1 MERADLF
8 LAFAKSLRRGRHS
21 GHGPGFSA
29 TAIKTALRDC
39 AKYLVNAGLADPR
52 RTTPG
57 QGNLDEKFQ
66 QYFKRLEQ
74 EDPAPR
80 PQIALPSFVVKYIA
94 TNFAMSAI
102 RRLHIIGN
110 LIIMAYFFLLRV
122 GEYTP
127 SSEPRQTVPLRK
139 KDVRL
144 WKDGQEL
151 SNESDLMTLFS
162 ADAATIC
169 LENQKN
175 GDRNCTVHHYSSGD
189 GAMDPVRAIANLIF
203 ALHGMP
209 DATPLGTYINEHGR
223 KCQVRASSILDAIRL
238 AAARCNLASY
248 GYDIGRVGSHSL
260 RSGGAMQLKLA
271 GYDHDM
277 IRKLGR
283 WRSDTY
289 LHYIQSQ
296 IGELT
301 MGVARRMARLTWF
314 HMVG

>member
-1 MERADLF
+1 V
-8 LAFAKSLRRGRHS
+8 K
-21 GHGPGFSA
+21 
-29 TAIKTALRDC
+29 KC
-39 AKYLVNAGLADPR
+39 K
-52 RTTPG
+52 
-57 QGNLDEKFQ
+57 
-66 QYFKRLEQ
+66 Q

-80 PQIALPSFVVKYIA
+80 PQIALPSFVVRYVA
-94 TNFAMSAI
+94 VNLAASAI
-102 RRLHIIGN
+102 RKLHIIGN

-127 SSEPRQTVPLRK
+127 STEPRQTVPLRK
-139 KDVRL
+139 KDIRL
-144 WKDGQEL
+144 WRNNKVL
-151 SNESDLMTLFS
+151 SNESDLMTLLS
-162 ADAATIC
+162 ADAVTIG

-175 GDRNCTVHHYSSGD
+175 GDRNSTVHHYSSGD
-189 GAMDPVRAIANLIF
+189 SIMDPVRAVAHLVF

-209 DATPLGTYINEHGR
+209 DATPLGTYKNENGQ
-223 KCQVRASSILDAIRL
+223 KCRVRATHITSAIRL
-238 AAARCNLASY
+238 AAIRCDLASF
-248 GYDIGRVGSHSL
+248 GYDLSRVGSHSL

-301 MGVARRMARLTWF
+301 AGVASSMARLTWF
-314 HMVG
+314 HNVA

>member
-1 MERADLF
+1 MV
-8 LAFAKSLRRGRHS
+8 RR
-21 GHGPGFSA
+21 
-29 TAIKTALRDC
+29 K
-39 AKYLVNAGLADPR
+39 LADPR
-52 RTTPG
+52 RQHAG
-57 QGNLDEKFQ
+57 QAKLNEDISTFTKQCIL
-66 QYFKRLEQ
+66 

-80 PQIALPSFVVKYIA
+80 PQIALPSFVVRYIA
-94 TNFAMSAI
+94 VNLVASAS
-102 RRLHIIGN
+102 RKLHIVGN

-127 SSEPRQTVPLRK
+127 SAEPRQTVPLRK
-139 KDVRL
+139 KDIRL
-144 WKDGQEL
+144 WKNRQVL
-151 SNESDLMTLFS
+151 SNESSLMTLLT

-175 GDRNCTVHHYSSGD
+175 GGRMCTVHHYSSD
-189 GAMDPVRAIANLIF
+189 DSTLDPVRAIAHLIF

-209 DATPLGTYINEHGR
+209 DTTALGTYINERGQ
-223 KCQVRASSILDAIRL
+223 KCQVRAKSIIDAVRL
-238 AAARCNLASY
+238 AADRCNLASY
-248 GYDIGRVGSHSL
+248 GYDLSRIGSHSL

-301 MGVARRMARLTWF
+301 AGVARCMAKLTWF
-314 HMVG
+314 HNVA

>member
-1 MERADLF
+1 MVA
-8 LAFAKSLRRGRHS
+8 
-21 GHGPGFSA
+21 
-29 TAIKTALRDC
+29 RD
-39 AKYLVNAGLADPR
+39 LADPR
-52 RTTPG
+52 RHDPG
-57 QGNLDEKFQ
+57 QANLNTNISGYCTQCK
-66 QYFKRLEQ
+66 K

-80 PQIALPSFVVKYIA
+80 PQIALPSFVIRYIA
-94 TNFAMSAI
+94 VNFASSSI
-102 RRLHIIGN
+102 RRLHIVGN

-139 KDVRL
+139 KDIRL
-144 WKDGQEL
+144 WRNAQL
-151 SNESDLMTLFS
+151 IPNESDLMTLLS

-175 GDRNCTVHHYSSGD
+175 GDRMDNVHHYSSD
-189 GAMDPVRAIANLIF
+189 DAVLDPVQAIAHLVF
-203 ALHGMP
+203 ATHGMP
-209 DATPLGTYINEHGR
+209 DTTPLGTYINNNGR
-223 KCQVRASSILDAIRL
+223 QYRVRAPSILAAVRL
-238 AAARCNLASY
+238 AAIRCNLASY
-248 GYDIGRVGSHSL
+248 GYDLSRVGSHSL

-289 LHYIQSQ
+289 LKYIQSQ

-301 MGVARRMARLTWF
+301 AGVSRAMARLTWF
-314 HMVG
+314 HNVA